1 MEEPPQV
8 PENDDGQW
16 MRGGLCT
23 SNMDANESMAVGEE
37 EGSHACDEPTV
48 VQQAGA
54 DFPSP
59 VFTLDSHTI
68 GCGR

>member
-8 PENDDGQW
+8 PENHDGRW
-16 MRGGLCT
+16 MHGGLCT
-23 SNMDANESMAVGEE
+23 SNMDANEPMAVGEE
-37 EGSHACDEPTV
+37 EGSHACAEPTV
-48 VQQAGA
+48 VQQAWV